1 MKKKDFSYD
10 LALIEN
16 ELKKADIALQ
26 DVSRIITIFGSARI
40 KKDNPYYQKTIDL
53 AESLAQNKFAVMSG
67 GGPGIMAAA
76 NQGAIK
82 GGGESIGLNIVLPNE
97 QKANPFQTISLEF
110 SQFYP
115 RKMTFFKYSSAYI
128 CMPGGFG
135 TLDELSE
142 VLTLCQ
148 TEKIPFVPVILY
160 GTEFWQPLV
169 DWFMSTLVQQGLVT
183 KSNMSWIHIADSKET
198 VINILSNVTNI

>member
-148 TEKIPFVPVILY
+148 TEKISFVPVILY

-169 DWFMSTLVQQGLVT
+169 DWFMSMLVQQGLVT
-183 KSNMSWIHIADSKET
+183 ESNMSWIHITDSKET